1 MDRQMAPT
9 SQGLDQGGI
18 LSRDWFSD
26 RLDRTGKDVNLNVHT
41 VCSRRHHLRK
51 LFFSVWVY
59 LITSYLFKALH
70 ISMVTRTDRAIV
82 MG

>member
-9 SQGLDQGGI
+9 SQGFDQGGI
-18 LSRDWFSD
+18 FSRDWFSD
-26 RLDRTGKDVNLNVHT
+26 RLDRTGEDVIST
-41 VCSRRHHLRK
+41 FTPSAPWK
-51 LFFSVWVY
+51 LF
-59 LITSYLFKALH
+59 LLMSYLFKALH